1 MVSKGTGNRTEKSL
15 RIGRPLVVRC
25 STAVFEKDVQSKGFA
40 LVISL
45 TLMSFVLM
53 LLLSLSLLVQV
64 ELQSAQVS
72 LKRLIAKENA
82 RLGLMI
88 GIGDLQRYVGPD
100 QRVTARADILG
111 EGNFN
116 IKKSKWTG
124 VWDEKQTFISWLGS
138 GIDPITVDPTSSNN
152 AVKLVG
158 VTTAGNDSTQHVWA
172 PFEEVNGASGSSGSY
187 AYYVSDESLKASIG
201 KQDVIASA
209 LEDPTILGLT
219 DTEMK
224 HLAQANAGR
233 PRTELIFPKLQKL
246 LADDR
251 TKDVWNNSSNEDSIA
266 SLIDKSS
273 TIRDLGHIDD
283 LDLDFAERLGPHYHD
298 LTFLSKGL
306 LVDTKRGGL
315 KLDLSA
321 ETVSDPFSP
330 FDLNESFFN
339 FINSRVNNEDHAI
352 FCGAKTGPEIGAPIN
367 TTPLVLTEFCLYM
380 GVYRT
385 GRYDNTLEVSLA
397 IRADVWNPFATNLG
411 FTPKNV
417 DDFQFSIEGLP
428 LINVTWETGRGTS
441 SSNTGSFDLD
451 LSTLK
456 FTNSDSGAGPYDL
469 SEMPYD
475 IYDKM
480 SVGEVRTVVERFTAP
495 IPNIEVIDESNRSLS
510 SDDFITLEA
519 PEAIISIKLSEIPT
533 NSSTSERIV
542 QKFDNIEY
550 YPLFTEDHKDYN
562 LIARAKP
569 SYNSD
574 FQAVYHFKF
583 EDDMMLGDLE
593 KWASEL
599 DPRSILMDFSTGKV
613 EDLIYVNE
621 DPGFAVFVSTK
632 FMNRPE
638 FFYGGSGSRRRNYHR
653 FFDYPARPLTS
664 VGFLQHLSFYQ
675 DPPYS
680 IGNPWGG
687 IKNAAFDRY
696 FFSGYEKGYEARTH
710 MNPHLGVVDQNNSV
724 DPNVGEIAAARYEVN
739 GAFNLNSTSVE
750 AWKAA
755 LSGINLYDWKY
766 RLYED
771 STRAPE
777 IKRSF
782 VQNAVFRFP
791 HHADRTYTHPYTDNL
806 YNYPEIS
813 QSQRENWYRKK
824 WQPDWAAAFTT
835 GMRELR
841 GGYSDNDPIDDIS
854 ELAEAIVRLL
864 KERGEP
870 YVSIEELLTLSVD
883 SSAATRPLLQE
894 AIDLTRINTVS
905 QSNYKNAEKL
915 QSFPR
920 YAPSFVTQADLIN
933 VLAPYSQVRGDTFV
947 IRSAGRATGIIEDS
961 SSNIYCDALVQRK
974 VSPVNDSTNM
984 DPSETGFLADNLKLL
999 NLDG

>member
-1 MVSKGTGNRTEKSL
+1 M
-15 RIGRPLVVRC
+15 
-25 STAVFEKDVQSKGFA
+25 
-40 LVISL
+40 
-45 TLMSFVLM
+45 
-53 LLLSLSLLVQV
+53 
-64 ELQSAQVS
+64 
-72 LKRLIAKENA
+72 
-82 RLGLMI
+82 
-88 GIGDLQRYVGPD
+88 
-100 QRVTARADILG
+100 
-111 EGNFN
+111 
-116 IKKSKWTG
+116 
-124 VWDEKQTFISWLGS
+124 
-138 GIDPITVDPTSSNN
+138 
-152 AVKLVG
+152 
-158 VTTAGNDSTQHVWA
+158 
-172 PFEEVNGASGSSGSY
+172 
-187 AYYVSDESLKASIG
+187 
-201 KQDVIASA
+201 
-209 LEDPTILGLT
+209 
-219 DTEMK
+219 
-224 HLAQANAGR
+224 
-233 PRTELIFPKLQKL
+233 
-246 LADDR
+246 
-251 TKDVWNNSSNEDSIA
+251 
-266 SLIDKSS
+266 
-273 TIRDLGHIDD
+273 
-283 LDLDFAERLGPHYHD
+283 
-298 LTFLSKGL
+298 
-306 LVDTKRGGL
+306 
-315 KLDLSA
+315 
-321 ETVSDPFSP
+321 
-330 FDLNESFFN
+330 
-339 FINSRVNNEDHAI
+339 
-352 FCGAKTGPEIGAPIN
+352 
-367 TTPLVLTEFCLYM
+367 
-380 GVYRT
+380 
-385 GRYDNTLEVSLA
+385 
-397 IRADVWNPFATNLG
+397 
-411 FTPKNV
+411 
-417 DDFQFSIEGLP
+417 
-428 LINVTWETGRGTS
+428 
-441 SSNTGSFDLD
+441 
-451 LSTLK
+451 
-456 FTNSDSGAGPYDL
+456 
-469 SEMPYD
+469 
-475 IYDKM
+475 
-480 SVGEVRTVVERFTAP
+480 
-495 IPNIEVIDESNRSLS
+495 
-510 SDDFITLEA
+510 
-519 PEAIISIKLSEIPT
+519 
-533 NSSTSERIV
+533 
-542 QKFDNIEY
+542 
-550 YPLFTEDHKDYN
+550 
-562 LIARAKP
+562 
-569 SYNSD
+569 
-574 FQAVYHFKF
+574 
-583 EDDMMLGDLE
+583 E

-599 DPRSILMDFSTGKV
+599 DPRSTLMDFRTGKV

-724 DPNVGEIAAARYEVN
+724 DPNVGEFAAARYEVN

-771 STRAPE
+771 STRAPA

-824 WQPDWAAAFTT
+824 WQPDWAAAYTT

-841 GGYSDNDPIDDIS
+841 GGYSDNDPIDDVS

-905 QSNYKNAEKL
+905 QSNYKNAGKL

-920 YAPSFVTQADLIN
+920 YASSFVTQADLIN

-947 IRSAGRATGIIEDS
+947 IRSAGRATGIIEGS

-984 DPSETGFLADNLKLL
+984 DSSETGVFGRQFEIIEFRWL
-999 NLDG
+999 NEDEI